1 MKFIE
6 GGVTAAQG
14 YVAAG
19 CHCGI
24 KSSPD
29 VKDLALV
36 FSERPATV
44 AGVFTSNRMASACVL
59 VSRKVV
65 DKGSAR
71 AVIANSGCANT
82 CTGAEG
88 LRNAEEMAKA
98 TAEKLHISP
107 EEVVVASTGV
117 IGAQLPIVKVC
128 EGIEKL
134 ASELS
139 RDGGSDAAQ
148 GILTT
153 DTRAKEV
160 AVRLDL
166 SSGPVTIGG
175 MAKGAG
181 MIMPNMA
188 TMLAFVTTDAAV
200 DKESLQSALR
210 DAVNRSFNRISIDG
224 DSSTNDMV
232 VVLANGDNANVL
244 TGKDLEAFA
253 AGLAEVCLKLAL
265 MIVEDGEGATKLVE
279 IRVSGA
285 SDDEDAE
292 RVARTIGTSLLFKTA
307 LFGEDPNWGRI
318 MMAVGM
324 SGAAVDTGRV
334 DVFLDDLQLVSG
346 GERAGFS
353 EDQARALLAKR
364 EIAITVDLGLG
375 NGETRFWTT
384 DLSYDYI
391 KINAEYHT

>member
-6 GGVTAAQG
+6 GGVTAAEG

-88 LRNAEEMAKA
+88 QRNAEEMAKA

-134 ASELS
+134 ASELT
-139 RDGGSDAAQ
+139 REGGSDAAQ

-200 DKESLQSALR
+200 DQESLQSALR

-232 VVLANGDNANVL
+232 VVLANGDTENVL
-244 TGKDLEAFA
+244 TGQDFEAFA

-279 IRVSGA
+279 IRVTGA
-285 SDDEDAE
+285 SDDDDAE

-318 MMAVGM
+318 MMAIGM
-324 SGAAVDTGRV
+324 SGAAVDPGRIA
-334 DVFLDDLQLVSG
+334 VFIDDLQLVSG
-346 GERAGFS
+346 GEGAGFS
-353 EDQARALLAKR
+353 EKQARALLAKK
-364 EIAITVDLGLG
+364 EILIAVDLALG

-384 DLSYDYI
+384 DLSYDYV